1 MIALA
6 RTHPEA
12 SSNGRTAD
20 FGSADEG
27 SNPSASTKHPVGRAA
42 NQRAEV
48 RPLPAPPRTALVALG
63 TIPRQ
68 LLADVANE
76 LQGVFGPP
84 SDLLPG
90 QQRPQY
96 AFNKDRNQYHSTA
109 ILRRLALARGA
120 GAAGAVPIIGLTDVD
135 LFVPD
140 APFVFGEA
148 DRDARAA
155 VVSIARLV
163 QGPDGKQVEPE
174 RLRRRTAAEAAHEL
188 GHLLGLSHCA
198 DARCAMYLSHKATD
212 SDRKGPG
219 LCQLCRS
226 ALGIS

>member
-1 MIALA
+1 M
-6 RTHPEA
+6 
-12 SSNGRTAD
+12 GRT
-20 FGSADEG
+20 
-27 SNPSASTKHPVGRAA
+27 A

-48 RPLPAPPRTALVALG
+48 RPLPAPQRTALVALG
-63 TIPRQ
+63 AIPRQ
-68 LLADVANE
+68 LLTDVASE
-76 LQGVFGPP
+76 LQVVFGPP
-84 SDLLPG
+84 SDLLPN

-109 ILRRLALARGA
+109 ILQRLALVRGPGA
-120 GAAGAVPIIGLTDVD
+120 GRVPIIGLTDVD

-155 VVSIARLV
+155 VVSIARLT

-174 RLRRRTAAEAAHEL
+174 RLRRRTTAEAAHEL

-219 LCQLCRS
+219 ICPLCRS